1 MLSTLLIVNII
12 ISVLHSIKHVPQ
24 CMYMIEH
31 KNADGLSMRY
41 IQGEILLNVLSSMVT
56 FHLFCVL
63 HHAIYLIPVLLEKT
77 TALTMIVTM
86 FYLKKKY
93 SHNDDDGW
101 RSVDSD
107 FNNEDDWRSV
117 DSEFNDED
125 DWRSVDGDFNN
136 EDDWRSVDSEYE

>member
-1 MLSTLLIVNII
+1 
-12 ISVLHSIKHVPQ
+12 
-24 CMYMIEH
+24 MYMIEH

-86 FYLKKKY
+86 FYLHLRTFKMGQNIIKRYKY
-93 SHNDDDGW
+93 FLLYIVS
-101 RSVDSD
+101 
-107 FNNEDDWRSV
+107 
-117 DSEFNDED
+117 
-125 DWRSVDGDFNN
+125 
-136 EDDWRSVDSEYE
+136 